1 MFTARYGLELS
12 VGIIHTAQKSR
23 YLRRILSQAV
33 PDTKQPRCK
42 NDRKR
47 KLYFSP
53 SFVGKIAN
61 FVLKVSKNKFVSAL
75 NNHVCKTA

>member
-1 MFTARYGLELS
+1 MFTARYGLGIS
-12 VGIIHTAQKSR
+12 VGVILKAPTSI

-53 SFVGKIAN
+53 SFVKKIAN

-75 NNHVCKTA
+75 N